1 MKLKELR
8 LAVINLLDD
17 DYGVN
22 SKGHDGLIAICEH
35 FGWNDITSATELQED
50 RAFLGEEDAED
61 LRKVEHPLDDKWVTR
76 SI

>member
-17 DYGVN
+17 DHGVN
-22 SKGHDGLIAICEH
+22 SKGHDGLIAICEN

-50 RAFLGEEDAED
+50 RAFLDDEDAEE
-61 LRKVEHPLDDKWVTR
+61 LRKVENPLDDMLVKNL
-76 SI
+76 